1 MSAKF
6 SLSTR
11 HGPPPKVG
19 EQPPQLQFS
28 DEGPEA
34 IKLALKQWGFS
45 AFPNVT
51 EHDTLISVPTS
62 RAMWLAPTVEAAHPD
77 AFMPPEGS
85 REFCHFHLDGSVH
98 AVVAHEV
105 EEEILRANW
114 GVRHPWHH
122 KGVKEIMIYAP
133 RNEEE
138 LVIMKKVVVQSY
150 QYVTGD
156 TKTEI
161 KL

>member
-1 MSAKF
+1 MSANF
-6 SLSTR
+6 SLPTR
-11 HGPPPKVG
+11 QGPPPKVG

-28 DEGPEA
+28 DESPEE

-62 RAMWLAPTVEAAHPD
+62 RAMWLDPKVEEAHVD

-105 EEEILRANW
+105 EEEIIRSGW

-122 KGVKEIMIYAP
+122 KGVKEVLIYAP

-138 LVIMKKVVVQSY
+138 FVIMKKVVVQSY
-150 QYVTGD
+150 QYATGD